1 MARKLNLISG
11 EEGEA
16 GDVAQQIEALR
27 AEISLLAK
35 SVSGLIAAKGST
47 IGSNLSARVSEGV
60 ERTAA
65 QASELTHASMESL
78 AQVSERAKD
87 ASLQVIDTLSA
98 EVRRHP
104 TRTLAITLGLGVLI
118 GLMSRSR

>member
-35 SVSGLIAAKGST
+35 SVSGLIAAKGTT
-47 IGSNLSARVSEGV
+47 IGSNLSAKVSEGV

-65 QASELTHASMESL
+65 QASELTHASIKSL
-78 AQVSERAKD
+78 AHASEKAKD

-98 EVRRHP
+98 EVRKHP
-104 TRTLAITLGLGVLI
+104 TRTLAITLGLGVII